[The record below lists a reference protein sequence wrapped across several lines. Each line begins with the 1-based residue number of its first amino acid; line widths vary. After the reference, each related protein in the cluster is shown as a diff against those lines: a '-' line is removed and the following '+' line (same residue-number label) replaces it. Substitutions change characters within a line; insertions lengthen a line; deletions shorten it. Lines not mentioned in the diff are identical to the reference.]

1 MKELF
6 FQYYGI
12 DWLAMLMSLSVIF
25 FIGDKK
31 RYGFLIGIIGA
42 CAWIFTNYLAHVWPG
57 VILNIILIGLYTRGY
72 IKWGKDKDN

>member
-12 DWLAMLMSLSVIF
+12 DWIAMLMSLLVIF

-31 RYGFLIGIIGA
+31 RYGFIFGMIGA
-42 CAWIFTNYLAHVWPG
+42 CAWIFTNYFAHVWPG
-57 VILNIILIGLYTRGY
+57 VILNIVLIGLYTRGY
-72 IKWGKDKDN
+72 IKWSKDKK